1 MAVQILKKGQ
11 KPLNVIGGYREHDPI
26 KDANVAPR
34 KALIGGKASS
44 PAKAIAAS
52 APKGGSVEKPGLY
65 ANINAKKARI
75 AAGSGEKMRKPG
87 SKGAPSKMDFIKSAR
102 TAKPVKRSEGSGP
115 KGEAVYEILGR
126 RVTKEQYDEASKEM
140 DRPKSKVEEDMD
152 DFAKRAKERAKLK
165 KMKTGGMVDKVGRAM
180 KKPTADA
187 RGRAMRAAPRGR

>member
-1 MAVQILKKGQ
+1 MAKT
-11 KPLNVIGGYREHDPI
+11 
-26 KDANVAPR
+26 
-34 KALIGGKASS
+34 S
-44 PAKAIAAS
+44 
-52 APKGGSVEKPGLY
+52 KPGLY

-152 DFAKRAKERAKLK
+152 DFAKRAKARAKLK
-165 KMKTGGMVDKVGRAM
+165 GLPRMSEQEMKDNEKLVPKMKKGGMAMKDKIGRAM